1 MYILGSLVVP
11 PRRILV
17 PNSPVGVQ
25 PVSSALIFLRGS
37 SRNTVIAWS
46 YHSDEKE
53 KLIPNS
59 PVGVQPVSSAVIFS
73 PGEQQ
78 KHCHCLVVPQRRKGK
93 INSQLTGWSPTG
105 EFGINFSPGEQQK
118 HCHCL
123 VVPQRQKGKINS
135 QLTGWSPTGE
145 FGINFLSGGAAET
158 LSAGT
163 YHSDKKEK
171 LIPNSPVGV
180 QPVSSALIFSPGEQ
194 QKHCP
199 YPCRVLPQRQKGKI
213 NSQLT
218 GWSPTGEFGINFFS
232 GGAAETLSLPGRT
245 TATKRKYDF
254 PTHRLES
261 NR

>member
-11 PRRILV
+11 PRRILI

-46 YHSDEKE
+46 YHSDKKE

-59 PVGVQPVSSAVIFS
+59 PVGVQPVSSALIFLLGSSRNTVIAWSYHSDKKEKLIPNSPVGVQPVSSALIFS

-78 KHCHCLVVPQRRKGK
+78 KHCPCR
-93 INSQLTGWSPTG
+93 
-105 EFGINFSPGEQQK
+105 
-118 HCHCL
+118 

-158 LSAGT
+158 LS
-163 YHSDKKEK
+163 
-171 LIPNSPVGV
+171 
-180 QPVSSALIFSPGEQ
+180 
-194 QKHCP
+194 
-199 YPCRVLPQRQKGKI
+199 
-213 NSQLT
+213 
-218 GWSPTGEFGINFFS
+218 
-232 GGAAETLSLPGRT
+232 LPGRT
-245 TATKRKYDF
+245 TATKRK
-254 PTHRLES
+254 
-261 NR
+261 N